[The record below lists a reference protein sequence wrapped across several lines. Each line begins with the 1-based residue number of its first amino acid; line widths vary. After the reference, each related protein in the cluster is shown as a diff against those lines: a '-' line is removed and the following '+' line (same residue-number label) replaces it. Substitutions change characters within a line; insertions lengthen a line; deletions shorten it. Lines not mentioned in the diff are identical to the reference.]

1 MLVSLVTDAIGCKPE
16 ELMDMDLH
24 LADCQPAVF
33 NISQYNYDCYYGNV
47 CVQVIGGALNE
58 FIFAP
63 RLDNLFNCF
72 TGLRVFKH
80 THTPRHKLICVSL

>member
-1 MLVSLVTDAIGCKPE
+1 MC
-16 ELMDMDLH
+16 
-24 LADCQPAVF
+24 
-33 NISQYNYDCYYGNV
+33 V

-72 TGLRVFKH
+72 AGLKVFKH
-80 THTPRHKLICVSL
+80 THSHKLIFVFLYHLKGACEQPGYSGE